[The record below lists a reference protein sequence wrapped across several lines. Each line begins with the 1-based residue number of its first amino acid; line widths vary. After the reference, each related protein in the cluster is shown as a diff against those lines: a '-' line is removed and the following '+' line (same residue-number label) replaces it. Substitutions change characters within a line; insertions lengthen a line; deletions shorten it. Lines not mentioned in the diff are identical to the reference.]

1 MKQGKQ
7 RITKQQIEKELRNVE
22 QRLKTIERRTGAQ
35 ISLNKDEILSS
46 ANRAKT
52 LQQLKNISWSAF
64 KEGRTTNKDFLN
76 MTVSGKQWKAGEGLS
91 DVKTEIQGKDA
102 VDLLKAAAK
111 RERITGQREKI
122 RVDSEKNIRQVIDWF
137 NYYKNEKDFLHKMN
151 VRKDQRVHNFA
162 ENLEDMKEF
171 ANTKEQKDALD
182 WIAKKAEKAPKR
194 WHTIIDGFELY
205 KMAGVRFYE
214 SKDEKVV
221 MKENFTDIWEI
232 LEKELGEV
240 EYVGKDGKTHLRKK
254 KITELDE
261 EDLRKLEIAAQ
272 RRIREKQRK
281 KEAEKQLRNK

>member
-22 QRLKTIERRTGAQ
+22 QRIKTIERRTGAQ

-171 ANTKEQKDALD
+171 AKTKEQKDALD

-194 WHTIIDGFELY
+194 WHAIIDGFELY